1 MIFKASL
8 VNMPPLFSY
17 FKGDVFQKMLL
28 RTLSKYGFCIE
39 ILILKRILMKNVEE
53 KQGKANRAE
62 KRKEFACKVQMPE
75 FLHRSL
81 TTTQH

>member
-17 FKGDVFQKMLL
+17 FKGDEVQKMLL

-39 ILILKRILMKNVEE
+39 ILILKRILMKNKVAA
-53 KQGKANRAE
+53 KTKL
-62 KRKEFACKVQMPE
+62 RKHGETESYFKKFCYFCIAKLSVM
-75 FLHRSL
+75 
-81 TTTQH
+81 